1 MGPKG
6 KGKGRGMVVRGRYAH
21 RWMGRPSSLKEVGVL
36 RYGMTSHDM
45 ARYGT
50 VMAFCCRRHH
60 GFIFVLLYVCTY
72 MYLSSIHTH
81 TIFGYIYINF
91 YILPRVPSRVNALP
105 RKNKNTQAIE
115 LAILHPA
122 VQRFAGGQ
130 WPAQHDGETGEV
142 AARERTTLAAVSTN
156 NKQQPGKQQRRRK
169 GV

>member
-1 MGPKG
+1 
-6 KGKGRGMVVRGRYAH
+6 
-21 RWMGRPSSLKEVGVL
+21 MGRPSSKEVGVL

-60 GFIFVLLYVCTY
+60 GFIFVLLYVH

-105 RKNKNTQAIE
+105 RKKQKHASNRVGNSTSGR
-115 LAILHPA
+115 PA
-122 VQRFAGGQ
+122 PCWRPVAS
-130 WPAQHDGETGEV
+130 PARWRDRGSSC
-142 AARERTTLAAVSTN
+142 AREDNVSCRVNKTTN
-156 NKQQPGKQQRRRK
+156 NKLASSSDAARGCD
-169 GV
+169 GLT

>member
-1 MGPKG
+1 
-6 KGKGRGMVVRGRYAH
+6 MVVRGRYAH

-81 TIFGYIYINF
+81 TIFGYIYINV
-91 YILPRVPSRVNALP
+91 YIHPRIPSRVNALI
-105 RKNKNTQAIE
+105 RKKQKHASKQSSWQFYIRPSSA
-115 LAILHPA
+115 L
-122 VQRFAGGQ
+122 
-130 WPAQHDGETGEV
+130 
-142 AARERTTLAAVSTN
+142 LAASGQPSTMAR
-156 NKQQPGKQQRRRK
+156 PGK
-169 GV
+169 